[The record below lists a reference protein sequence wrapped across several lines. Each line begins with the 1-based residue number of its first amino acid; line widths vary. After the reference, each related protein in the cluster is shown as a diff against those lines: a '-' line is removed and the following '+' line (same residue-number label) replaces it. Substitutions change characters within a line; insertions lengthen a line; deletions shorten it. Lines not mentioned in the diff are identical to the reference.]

1 MPLILHG
8 FVIFKLYI
16 YIHTHTHT
24 HIYIYIYI
32 TNRNQ
37 FFYKKINFFVKNTEK
52 IKNKKKTQQLSLY
65 PN

>member
-16 YIHTHTHT
+16 YTHTHT
-24 HIYIYIYI
+24 HIYIYI

>member
-8 FVIFKLYI
+8 FVIFKLY
-16 YIHTHTHT
+16 
-24 HIYIYIYI
+24 IYIYIYI

-52 IKNKKKTQQLSLY
+52 IKNKKKNPTTFPVSKLEK
-65 PN
+65 